1 MGIEIDNK
9 NLGNARP
16 FTFTGNGGFA
26 GFNVINNDLMSFEK
40 TLKEV
45 IESRFTVNG
54 IDIGIIPL
62 DRKNHRLLPL
72 DVMLIT
78 VRDENDSEKSKNLR
92 GVYAVAICK
101 STDTLREQQVDL
113 GGRKFSIDILP
124 SQMFNAPE
132 LINLFVTVVK
142 DKYKED
148 TVYCGGST
156 LFVDE
161 VNLKDQSIVLRS
173 LINYLMA
180 CVTGA
185 SYEKNRRDRKLSD
198 MNFADH
204 DSSEILYC
212 ERKLNTAPVFDEAN
226 QPIRADFIHTVT
238 GRVENN
244 NASTSFLGDGGVA
257 REVSSVTGYIDILPV
272 SPNAN
277 ANVSNM
283 CPWSS
288 TGFAYGQAGSVTGQ
302 QTPAEATRTYVT
314 NVVFTSINPAEY
326 QTMGNIL
333 FGLVAGVVAS
343 WDNYW
348 WVMTALNPKQQAP
361 NSLHSV
367 AGLGYDISQMLRL
380 PKFEPIPVDSP
391 EFNDAAWINV
401 LNTYFRPDVV
411 FSLEVGLGSAGE
423 WKYNAILQAA
433 IESYEDAV
441 KPGSFNGFLIDL
453 ATLLTNGAFTA
464 EYQKLGGDGRVV
476 TTLRDRQTLV
486 GSYYNDTLKTI
497 RSVQDFDRRL
507 LLNQIN
513 GSVEN
518 MAIIADWNYASVD
531 PSLNTLQRLGIQ
543 QDIIKRQAP
552 SAKVTGYGVRVDFDS
567 RFVRALVNA
576 MRIAGLNLINS
587 NTVTPVNQVQ
597 FATHVNNAMI
607 SNIDAHL
614 SYGRTTTGT
623 SGMGAF
629 NFSQHRPHY

>member
-72 DVMLIT
+72 DVMLVT

-226 QPIRADFIHTVT
+226 QPIRADFIHTRSEER
-238 GRVENN
+238 RVGKECR
-244 NASTSFLGDGGVA
+244 S
-257 REVSSVTGYIDILPV
+257 RW
-272 SPNAN
+272 SP
-277 ANVSNM
+277 
-283 CPWSS
+283 
-288 TGFAYGQAGSVTGQ
+288 
-302 QTPAEATRTYVT
+302 
-314 NVVFTSINPAEY
+314 
-326 QTMGNIL
+326 
-333 FGLVAGVVAS
+333 
-343 WDNYW
+343 
-348 WVMTALNPKQQAP
+348 
-361 NSLHSV
+361 
-367 AGLGYDISQMLRL
+367 
-380 PKFEPIPVDSP
+380 
-391 EFNDAAWINV
+391 
-401 LNTYFRPDVV
+401 
-411 FSLEVGLGSAGE
+411 
-423 WKYNAILQAA
+423 
-433 IESYEDAV
+433 
-441 KPGSFNGFLIDL
+441 
-453 ATLLTNGAFTA
+453 
-464 EYQKLGGDGRVV
+464 
-476 TTLRDRQTLV
+476 
-486 GSYYNDTLKTI
+486 
-497 RSVQDFDRRL
+497 
-507 LLNQIN
+507 
-513 GSVEN
+513 
-518 MAIIADWNYASVD
+518 
-531 PSLNTLQRLGIQ
+531 
-543 QDIIKRQAP
+543 
-552 SAKVTGYGVRVDFDS
+552 
-567 RFVRALVNA
+567 
-576 MRIAGLNLINS
+576 
-587 NTVTPVNQVQ
+587 
-597 FATHVNNAMI
+597 
-607 SNIDAHL
+607 
-614 SYGRTTTGT
+614 
-623 SGMGAF
+623 
-629 NFSQHRPHY
+629 